1 MLTYLKVLILIYMTY
16 IIKFINC
23 YQHNLLTYGYDYNTI
38 WKWNSDSTTPCWHNL
53 HNLFSLGILWKLPLS
68 ISSLWEPKRRLVHFG
83 R

>member
-38 WKWNSDSTTPCWHNL
+38 
-53 HNLFSLGILWKLPLS
+53 
-68 ISSLWEPKRRLVHFG
+68 
-83 R
+83 